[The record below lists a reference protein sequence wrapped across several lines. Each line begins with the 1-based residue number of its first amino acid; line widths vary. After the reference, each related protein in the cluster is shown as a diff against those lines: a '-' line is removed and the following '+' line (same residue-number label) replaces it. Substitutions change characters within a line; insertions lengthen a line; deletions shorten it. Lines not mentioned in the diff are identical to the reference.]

1 MIVVESS
8 HIQGSERHRILFATP
23 MLVLLCV
30 IWGMTFPATRSALAV
45 TDPLQFLALRFGLA
59 IIITTPFM
67 VIRWLR
73 ISKHDASSRER
84 IIPMF
89 KHGVWIGIFLFLGFV
104 LQTVGMR
111 YTTASRAGFF
121 TGLLV
126 VMTPPLALLLRTSRM
141 SGAAW
146 LGIPVAVGGVYL
158 MARPGAGGMNLGDW
172 LTIACA
178 LVFALQMIA
187 LEAVARKGCDTWT
200 LTYAQI
206 LTVGVGALVWCIV
219 EGNSFNIT
227 TNGWLAV
234 LYTGVFGGIIATWMQ
249 TRFQP
254 MVPAG
259 HAAIVF
265 TAEPIFAALF
275 AWLLLSEGWTLRG
288 LMGAVLILAAMV
300 ISSLSAVRSS
310 KRV

>member
-1 MIVVESS
+1 VTTGEPS

-59 IIITTPFM
+59 IILTTPFM

-73 ISKHDASSRER
+73 ISKHEASSRER
-84 IIPMF
+84 IIPTF
-89 KHGVWIGIFLFLGFV
+89 RRGVWIGIFLFLGFV

-141 SGAAW
+141 PGIAW

-158 MARPGAGGMNLGDW
+158 MTDPGAGGLNVGDW

-187 LEAVARKGCDTWT
+187 LEVVARTGRDTWT
-200 LTYAQI
+200 LTYAQM
-206 LTVGVGALVWCIV
+206 LTVGMGALVWCLI
-219 EGNSFNIT
+219 EGNGFRIT
-227 TNGWLAV
+227 TTGWLAV
-234 LYTGVFGGIIATWMQ
+234 LYTGIFGGIIATWMQ

-275 AWLLLSEGWTLRG
+275 AWVLLNESWSLRG
-288 LMGAVLILAAMV
+288 LMGAALILAAMV
-300 ISSLSAVRSS
+300 ISSLSAVR
-310 KRV
+310 K